1 MPRGPARPY
10 PSYDLRAALAIPQGI
25 LENNAGRPMNRI
37 LLAESLGHSPAGT
50 TFRDLV
56 AAANKYG
63 LITGNY
69 SSETVTLTPLGERV
83 VRPQSEEER
92 LDGLRQ
98 AMAKIP
104 LFAKLLDHY
113 NNNRLPVPALL
124 KSALE
129 KPPFNVNPV
138 WSEEAAQV
146 FIETGRLTGLIR
158 DVSGAMWV
166 LREAGAPVEAE
177 PNGTVPSSTA
187 TDEVAASVAAIEPP
201 NQESPGA
208 PGPTP
213 QTPTPPAA
221 RQFFVAHGRDRTALS
236 QLQSILK
243 ELDIPYMVDE
253 EEPHAGRPISQ
264 KVADMM
270 RSCSAGIFIFS
281 GDDEVVDA
289 DGGVVKR
296 PRMNVVFELGAA
308 SLQYGQR
315 VVIFKEKGVEFP
327 TDFRDLG
334 YIEYEKGQLSAKSM
348 ELLRE
353 LIRLKA
359 VRVLPGT

>member
-10 PSYDLRAALAIPQGI
+10 PSYDLKAVLAIPRGI
-25 LENNAGRPMNRI
+25 LDNNAGRPMNRI
-37 LLAESLGHSPAGT
+37 LLAEALGHSPAGT

-56 AAANKYG
+56 TAANKFG
-63 LITGNY
+63 LIAGNY
-69 SSETVTLTPLGERV
+69 SSETLALTPLGERV
-83 VRPQSEEER
+83 VRRESEEER

-113 NNNRLPVPALL
+113 NNNRLPAPALL

-138 WSEEAAQV
+138 WSEEAAKV
-146 FIETGRLTGLIR
+146 FIETGRLTGVIR

-166 LREAGAPVEAE
+166 LREAGPPVETE
-177 PNGTVPSSTA
+177 PNGSVPSSEVV
-187 TDEVAASVAAIEPP
+187 TDEAVIPTTGEPQI
-201 NQESPGA
+201 QEAQGA
-208 PGPTP
+208 PVP
-213 QTPTPPAA
+213 QPPTPPAM
-221 RQFFVAHGRDRTALS
+221 RQFFIAHGRDRTALS

-281 GDDEVVDA
+281 GDDEVKDA
-289 DGGVVKR
+289 DGDVVKR

-348 ELLRE
+348 GLLRE